1 MHTPLRF
8 SSASEKN
15 VASLSDV
22 TLRKGI
28 VWLNVQNVAEKLA
41 LLERVGRWRADQTRM
56 EREQSSLYDSSTAV
70 ELLSDRS

>member
-28 VWLNVQNVAEKLA
+28 VWLNVQNVEEKLP
-41 LLERVGRWRADQTRM
+41 LLENLGKWLADPTRM
-56 EREQSSLYDSSTAV
+56 EREQSSL
-70 ELLSDRS
+70 